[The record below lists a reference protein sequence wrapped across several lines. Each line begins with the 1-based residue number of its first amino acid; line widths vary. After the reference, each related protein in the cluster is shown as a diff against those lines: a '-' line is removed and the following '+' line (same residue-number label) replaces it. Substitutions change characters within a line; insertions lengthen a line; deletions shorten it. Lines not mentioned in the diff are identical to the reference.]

1 MTLTPAM
8 DKAQE
13 LHPARTLPKHN
24 PWENSQ
30 DASEAFQVLN
40 RIRIS
45 LLDDDWPKKVLAF
58 HRLYGMPG
66 GDGPIRQ
73 LDPYRRVL
81 RRRLLAEEVRETN
94 EADERGD
101 LVETID
107 GLLDTIYVAIGWML
121 ELGMTPQDI
130 NLAMEEIH
138 ASNMTKVD
146 DNGKPVFD
154 DGGKVLKG
162 DNYVRADLRLVL
174 EFPDETATTEPFDGQ
189 TDNSMGS

>member
-13 LHPARTLPKHN
+13 LHPARTMPKRN
-24 PWENSQ
+24 PWENSA
-30 DASEAFQVLN
+30 DAIEAFQVMN

-58 HRLYGMPG
+58 HRLYKMPG

-121 ELGMTPQDI
+121 ELGMTPRDI
-130 NLAMEEIH
+130 NMAMEEIH

-146 DNGKPVFD
+146 ENGKPVFD

-162 DNYVRADLRLVL
+162 DNYVRANLALVL
-174 EFPDETATTEPFDGQ
+174 DLPSEMEPSDGQ
-189 TDNSMGS
+189 ADNSMGS